1 MNALST
7 LFPKARSE
15 ILKLLFLDGEQ
26 ELHLRELTRKSGL
39 TLGALQTEVEKLC
52 GADLLLSRRDGNR
65 RYFRAN
71 TQHPLF
77 IDLKQIVTKT
87 SGLHDA
93 LARVLHPHPKINA
106 AFVFGSFADGS
117 AKATSDIDLLI
128 IGSLGLRALAPL
140 LRPLTQ
146 DLGREINPVVFTSAE
161 FVQQQNQ
168 SAFLQDVMAK
178 EKLFIK
184 GDARELAELG

>member
-1 MNALST
+1 MNALSI

-39 TLGALQTEVEKLC
+39 TLGALQTEVKKLC
-52 GADLLLSRRDGNR
+52 GAELLISRRDGNR

-71 TQHPLF
+71 TQHSLF
-77 IDLKQIVTKT
+77 TDLKHIVTKT

-93 LARVLHPHPKINA
+93 LARVLQPHRKIQI
-106 AFVFGSFADGS
+106 AFVFGSFADGT
-117 AKATSDIDLLI
+117 AKATSDIDLLVVGNI
-128 IGSLGLRALAPL
+128 GLRALAPL
-140 LRPLTQ
+140 LRPIAQNLE
-146 DLGREINPVVFTSAE
+146 REINPVVCDPAT
-161 FVQQQNQ
+161 FVQQRKG

-184 GDARELAELG
+184 GDDLELARLA